1 MDFADKIET
10 MAEEQETALGELF
23 KQGDWDLEALKVS
36 IYKLQFLHKTLH
48 DIELAED
55 KILD

>member
-1 MDFADKIET
+1 
-10 MAEEQETALGELF
+10 MAEQQEVELGELF
-23 KQGDWDLEALKVS
+23 KQDAWDIDALKVA